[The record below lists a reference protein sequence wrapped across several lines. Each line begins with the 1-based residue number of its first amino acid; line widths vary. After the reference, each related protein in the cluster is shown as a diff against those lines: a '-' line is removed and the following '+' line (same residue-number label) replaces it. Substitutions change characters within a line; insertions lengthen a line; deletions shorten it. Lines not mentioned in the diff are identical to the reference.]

1 MKVAPRVYP
10 TSRAFRVGLTLLF
23 IPQSFVGAA
32 ADDVGANRI
41 AEPVVVLESP
51 HRESELSE
59 PSKVASG
66 EQATT
71 EESASTSENRP
82 SQIFPVPSPNRSLL
96 GMIRINSAKGL
107 AALRLVEKGRVLL
120 KAREDEKA
128 LAALE
133 QALSL
138 EANPY
143 VYFYL
148 AEAHYQ
154 LGNYY
159 AALNF
164 LEAAEAWLDQ
174 EPDWTPEI
182 TSLKAQI
189 PGSGFV
195 QQTLSGQITMVA
207 QH

>member
-1 MKVAPRVYP
+1 MKVTPRVYP
-10 TSRAFRVGLTLLF
+10 TSKAFRVGLTLLF
-23 IPQSFVGAA
+23 ISQSFVGAA

-51 HRESELSE
+51 HRENELA
-59 PSKVASG
+59 KVVSG
-66 EQATT
+66 EQPTT

-96 GMIRINSAKGL
+96 GMIRSNSAKGL

>member
-1 MKVAPRVYP
+1 MKVTPRVYP
-10 TSRAFRVGLTLLF
+10 TSKAFRVGLTLLF
-23 IPQSFVGAA
+23 ISQSFVGAA

-51 HRESELSE
+51 HRENELA
-59 PSKVASG
+59 KVVSG
-66 EQATT
+66 EQPTT

-96 GMIRINSAKGL
+96 GMICSNSAKGL

-164 LEAAEAWLDQ
+164 LEAAEGWLDQ